1 MKSIYKKLSNEVKSI
16 IRYTIYQNIDEEEI
30 NYTRHKLSNPISLL
44 VIDLTGKT
52 VNQIKEQYEYN

>member
-16 IRYTIYQNIDEEEI
+16 IRYTIYQNIDAEEI

-52 VNQIKEQYEYN
+52 VNQIKGQYEFN

>member
-16 IRYTIYQNIDEEEI
+16 IRYTIYQNIDAEEI
-30 NYTRHKLSNPISLL
+30 NYTRHKLSNSISSR

>member
-16 IRYTIYQNIDEEEI
+16 IRYTIYQNIDAEEI
-30 NYTRHKLSNPISLL
+30 NYTRHKLSNSISSR

-52 VNQIKEQYEYN
+52 VNQIKGQYECN

>member
-16 IRYTIYQNIDEEEI
+16 IRYKIYQNIDAEEI
-30 NYTRHKLSNPISLL
+30 NYTRHKLSNSISSR

-52 VNQIKEQYEYN
+52 VNQIKGQYECN